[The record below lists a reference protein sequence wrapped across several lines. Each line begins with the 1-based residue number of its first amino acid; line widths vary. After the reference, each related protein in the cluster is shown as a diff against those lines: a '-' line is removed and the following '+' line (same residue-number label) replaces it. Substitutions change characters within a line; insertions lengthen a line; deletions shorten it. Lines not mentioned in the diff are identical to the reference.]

1 MIIDEDKESSPIE
14 EDTTRPPT
22 KKKSKEQTK
31 GKKSKK
37 QKVDSQDE
45 EKGDDDA
52 LIFDKDEDVHSL
64 GPPANVPASPVYVPT
79 FSSPEAESP
88 ETIEATTQ
96 SHANVDL
103 VTFSHLSSA
112 NVSRL
117 RQERDRLQFG
127 GLRRRRS
134 LLHQLDRSTWPVLF
148 NILQLHGRMPDAWVY
163 ENAEDLQNFKSL
175 LSREE
180 AITD

>member
-37 QKVDSQDE
+37 QKVDPQDE
-45 EKGDDDA
+45 EKGDDVT
-52 LIFDKDEDVHSL
+52 LIFDEDEDTQSL

-88 ETIEATTQ
+88 EAMEAATQ
-96 SHANVDL
+96 SHASYISN
-103 VTFSHLSSA
+103 
-112 NVSRL
+112 
-117 RQERDRLQFG
+117 
-127 GLRRRRS
+127 
-134 LLHQLDRSTWPVLF
+134 
-148 NILQLHGRMPDAWVY
+148 HG
-163 ENAEDLQNFKSL
+163 
-175 LSREE
+175 
-180 AITD
+180 

>member
-45 EKGDDDA
+45 EKSDDVA
-52 LIFDKDEDVHSL
+52 LFFNEDEDIHSI
-64 GPPANVPASPVYVPT
+64 GPPANPPASPVYIPT

-88 ETIEATTQ
+88 EAIEATTQ

-103 VTFSHLSSA
+103 VTFNHLSSA

-117 RQERDRLQFG
+117 RQERDRNSVG
-127 GLRRRRS
+127 S
-134 LLHQLDRSTWPVLF
+134 V
-148 NILQLHGRMPDAWVY
+148 V
-163 ENAEDLQNFKSL
+163 
-175 LSREE
+175 
-180 AITD
+180 